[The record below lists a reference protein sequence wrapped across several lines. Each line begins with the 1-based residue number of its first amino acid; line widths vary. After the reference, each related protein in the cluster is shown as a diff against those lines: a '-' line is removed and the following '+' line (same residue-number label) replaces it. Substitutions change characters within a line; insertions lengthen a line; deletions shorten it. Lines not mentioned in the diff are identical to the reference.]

1 MWSHLGQL
9 LMQQQ
14 LWADAERAIGQALS
28 IDPDDQVT
36 KERLRQLRDAQTP
49 GQDDCQKLDDA

>member
-1 MWSHLGQL
+1 
-9 LMQQQ
+9 MQQQ
-14 LWADAERAIGQALS
+14 LWADAERAIGEALS